1 MIVIPGNDAGLNRGN
16 EMTDILNNEAVQTA
30 LIALIVVAL
39 NALAQWVRS
48 KVSYT
53 KIVDDYWCYIQPV
66 AEAVRAEVLKSLG
79 DATLSTSVVGQIV
92 QRGLVQF
99 IEAYRANEGKEP
111 TMTQIAAVS
120 AELEDSAERA
130 MAGGK

>member
-1 MIVIPGNDAGLNRGN
+1 MSILEN
-16 EMTDILNNEAVQTA
+16 EQVQTA
-30 LIALIVVAL
+30 LIALIVVGL

-53 KIVDDYWCYIQPV
+53 KIVDDYWCYVQPV

-79 DATLSTSVVGQIV
+79 DGTLSTSVVGKIV

-99 IEAYRANEGKEP
+99 IETYRANEGKSP
-111 TMTQIAAVS
+111 
-120 AELEDSAERA
+120 R
-130 MAGGK
+130 

>member
-1 MIVIPGNDAGLNRGN
+1 MSILQN
-16 EMTDILNNEAVQTA
+16 EQVQAA
-30 LIALIVVAL
+30 LIALIVVGL
-39 NALAQWVRS
+39 NALAQWVRAQ
-48 KVSYT
+48 VSHS

-79 DATLSTSVVGQIV
+79 DATLSTSVVGEIV
-92 QRGLVQF
+92 RRGLVKF

-111 TMTQIAAVS
+111 TVTQLAAVS

-130 MAGGK
+130 MAGRK

>member
-1 MIVIPGNDAGLNRGN
+1 
-16 EMTDILNNEAVQTA
+16 MTDILNNEAVQTA

-66 AEAVRAEVLKSLG
+66 AEAVRGEIVKSLEG
-79 DATLSTSVVGQIV
+79 GTLSTTVMGAIV
-92 QRGLVQF
+92 QRALAQF
-99 IEAYRANEGKEP
+99 ADSFRLNEGKQP
-111 TMTQIAAVS
+111 TATQIAAVET
-120 AELEDSAERA
+120 ELVDVAERA
-130 MAGGK
+130 IGGK